1 MPFLLRVG
9 ALVAALLPVLT
20 TPATAATD
28 ASLLPGLG
36 PYLEQRL
43 DWGPC
48 AGFARTDADRAVFAD
63 PRFDCARLVVPLD
76 HGSPHLGEA
85 RIALLRQ
92 RALDPAARVGSLFVD
107 PGGPGASGVAFL
119 PVLAGLLGD
128 GEVARRFDLVGFDPR
143 GVGVSEPAI
152 DCSTTEEVDA
162 ERADLDVDTSPEGV
176 ERTEAEYRDFARRC
190 ADRVGTDLLANVGTR
205 DVARDLRVARQ
216 VVGDAQLTY
225 LGYSY
230 GTAIGAEYAERFP
243 DDVRALVL
251 DGAVDPALGP
261 VESRTTQARG
271 FQRAFDAFAADC
283 AQRPGCP
290 LGADPSAGVQDLLRP
305 LIDAPLPTADGDR
318 LLSHT
323 DAVTGLVQALYA
335 ESLWAPLREGLQQVA
350 GGDGSM
356 LLRLA
361 DLNHDRAP
369 DGSYSNLL
377 EAFPAISCMDGD
389 RLTDRAVAREISVA
403 TLELAPFL
411 DAGRGPS
418 DVLEQCSFWPV
429 PPTGEA
435 GPVEAPGLPAVL
447 VVSSTGD
454 PATPYEDGVAL
465 AEQLGARLL
474 TVENDGHTVALQGAN
489 ACADE
494 IATRYLVD
502 LALPP
507 PGARC

>member
-1 MPFLLRVG
+1 M
-9 ALVAALLPVLT
+9 
-20 TPATAATD
+20 
-28 ASLLPGLG
+28 
-36 PYLEQRL
+36 
-43 DWGPC
+43 
-48 AGFARTDADRAVFAD
+48 
-63 PRFDCARLVVPLD
+63 
-76 HGSPHLGEA
+76 
-85 RIALLRQ
+85 
-92 RALDPAARVGSLFVD
+92 
-107 PGGPGASGVAFL
+107 
-119 PVLAGLLGD
+119 
-128 GEVARRFDLVGFDPR
+128 
-143 GVGVSEPAI
+143 
-152 DCSTTEEVDA
+152 
-162 ERADLDVDTSPEGV
+162 
-176 ERTEAEYRDFARRC
+176 
-190 ADRVGTDLLANVGTR
+190 
-205 DVARDLRVARQ
+205 
-216 VVGDAQLTY
+216 
-225 LGYSY
+225 
-230 GTAIGAEYAERFP
+230 
-243 DDVRALVL
+243 
-251 DGAVDPALGP
+251 
-261 VESRTTQARG
+261 
-271 FQRAFDAFAADC
+271 
-283 AQRPGCP
+283 
-290 LGADPSAGVQDLLRP
+290 QDLLRP

-335 ESLWAPLREGLQQVA
+335 ESLWPPLREGLREIA
-350 GGDGSM
+350 DGDGSM

-361 DLNHDRAP
+361 DLYHDRAP